1 MLKVPLSMA
10 LVVSANAGA
19 PGTDGMTVAAINWS
33 YSRVQVESSIAACKF
48 HR

>member
-1 MLKVPLSMA
+1 MLKLPLSMA

-33 YSRVQVESSIAACKF
+33 YSRGQGEKSTATCKF